1 MNWRDVPLPD
11 VIARYSGVQ
20 LKPQGRELWGCCPF
34 HADHSPSLAVNS
46 DKGVWLCRAG
56 CGGGSSADFL
66 MKLRGLSFREAVSM
80 IETDFG
86 TGRDWQPVK
95 RQKPPEILLAERIE
109 AVFTWCFTMRQ
120 ALLAELKRRGD
131 NPPARIIE
139 DIGRL
144 EIISSELIGDAE
156 QVALGLHLFGRW
168 YGGKSSCRNLKVS

>member
-1 MNWRDVPLPD
+1 MNWRDVPLRN

-20 LKPQGRELWGCCPF
+20 LKLKGRELWGDCPF
-34 HADHSPSLAVNS
+34 HADKHPSFAVNTQ
-46 DKGVWLCRAG
+46 KGVWRCWAG

-66 MKLRGLSFREAVSM
+66 MKLKGLSFREAVAM

-109 AVFTWCFTMRQ
+109 SVFTWCFLARLG
-120 ALLAELKRRGD
+120 LLAELKRRGD